1 MDLTEAEGI
10 KKRWQ
15 EYTEELYKKDLHDPD
30 NLDSVITHL
39 EPDILECEVKWAL
52 ESITTNKAHGGDGIT
67 AELFQ
72 ILKDD
77 AVKVLHSVCQQI
89 WKTQQ
94 WPQDWK
100 RSVFIPIPKKGN
112 AKECSNSCTIALISH
127 ASKVM
132 LKILQAR
139 LQQYMNRELPDVQ
152 VKTYW
157 TLTVCQVSP
166 LCVLSHFSGVWL
178 FATLWTVAYQ
188 ALLPMGFSGQE
199 YWTGLPCLPPGDL
212 PDPGIKPVSPAAPEL
227 QAGYLCWTTR
237 EQMFIPQDNPCYHQM
252 IIVWC

>member
-1 MDLTEAEGI
+1 
-10 KKRWQ
+10 
-15 EYTEELYKKDLHDPD
+15 
-30 NLDSVITHL
+30 
-39 EPDILECEVKWAL
+39 
-52 ESITTNKAHGGDGIT
+52 
-67 AELFQ
+67 
-72 ILKDD
+72 
-77 AVKVLHSVCQQI
+77 
-89 WKTQQ
+89 
-94 WPQDWK
+94 
-100 RSVFIPIPKKGN
+100 
-112 AKECSNSCTIALISH
+112 
-127 ASKVM
+127 M

-188 ALLPMGFSGQE
+188 ALLPMGLSSQE
-199 YWTGLPCLPPGDL
+199 YWTGLPCLPPEDL

-252 IIVWC
+252 IIVCIFNCVYFNNWFKCVFQQLYSSVYFNNWCNHQILLKRYLILKK